1 MGRLIDADKFKGKVI
16 ASHTGSGVIKLIA
29 IDEVPTAYDPEKV
42 VKQLEELRS
51 LVPVNRVLDDIVN
64 EKPKE
69 LGMLIAYRKAIEIVK
84 GGGADQEL
92 ECKWKL
98 EEEGNLYVTEC
109 ENRHIVFDGTPEENG
124 YRYCPYCGRK
134 IKEVE

>member
-42 VKQLEELRS
+42 VKQLEELKS
-51 LVPVNRVLDDIVN
+51 LVPVNRVLDDIIN

-84 GGGADQEL
+84 GGGVD
-92 ECKWKL
+92 
-98 EEEGNLYVTEC
+98 GN
-109 ENRHIVFDGTPEENG
+109 
-124 YRYCPYCGRK
+124 
-134 IKEVE
+134 